1 MLHDSPQLLV
11 CVHTGKSMDSAK
23 FYSNLTSFADFDEVT
38 NQEKFRTLPNDWLIV
53 VADISNSTDAV
64 SAGELKAANI
74 IGVSVIT
81 AIRNAAALIV
91 KATDE
96 SQSQITETYGLV
108 IRKLA
113 SIYGQD
119 EKCRPAPSGGLWMT
133 YNRQK

>member
-1 MLHDSPQLLV
+1 
-11 CVHTGKSMDSAK
+11 MDSAK

-96 SQSQITETYGLV
+96 SQSQTTETYGLV
-108 IRKLA
+108 IRKLT
-113 SIYGQD
+113 SIY
-119 EKCRPAPSGGLWMT
+119 ESRRKMSTSALW
-133 YNRQK
+133 RIVDDIQ